1 MKPKDLK
8 DNRGVVQEGCEL
20 LIMIGFAW
28 GRFMPDL
35 SLHIPLKRRAV
46 FTVLE
51 AKGQIV
57 HEERGGCS
65 FLRKAPQAHTSQS
78 STLVFV
84 WAGVFSAPWLW
95 EESCVSE
102 QEPSGSLSILIS
114 VGRMADPREHEH
126 AKCAD

>member
-78 STLVFV
+78 NWKASPLREVIPMLKRGIHFYFST
-84 WAGVFSAPWLW
+84 
-95 EESCVSE
+95 
-102 QEPSGSLSILIS
+102 Q
-114 VGRMADPREHEH
+114 
-126 AKCAD
+126 